1 MKKLAL
7 LFLLCACVLMPA
19 CGCAG
24 EKENAPTLSMDV
36 EQSEE
41 HIIKRKNGTDV
52 YIHKACIDGQEW
64 VVASKRF
71 NDGGVSLQQVM
82 ETSCSGNQ
90 CSLVTKSCKK

>member
-19 CGCAG
+19 CGGAD
-24 EKENAPTLSMDV
+24 EKENAPTQNMDV

-41 HIIKRKNGTDV
+41 HTIHRSIGADV
-52 YIHKACIDGQEW
+52 YLHKACVDGQEW
-64 VVASKRF
+64 VVASTGSFR
-71 NDGGVSLQQVM
+71 GGVSLQQVM